1 MYSFMVF
8 LHIVGV
14 LLMFGAVSL
23 TLAAMVGLLIA
34 RHVMILRTWANFAV
48 KMDRLLPL
56 SAVFVIGPGIYLTIS
71 TWGWQTAW
79 INMSLV
85 LLLFMCIAGPV
96 INLPRLKQIATAANE
111 HPLEQISE
119 ALQIECRNVVLWRSV
134 SMMAL
139 QLMAIVYMM
148 TMKPTIIG
156 AIITVS
162 VCIIIGIA
170 LAQFALYSTTKR
182 PEMINSR

>member
-23 TLAAMVGLLIA
+23 TLAAMVGLLVA

-48 KMDRLLPL
+48 KMDGLLPP

-71 TWGWQTAW
+71 AWGWQTAW

-85 LLLFMCIAGPV
+85 LLLFMCMAGPV
-96 INLPRLKQIATAANE
+96 INLPRLKRIAAAANE
-111 HPLEQISE
+111 HPLEHMSE

-139 QLMAIVYMM
+139 QLIAIVYMM
-148 TMKPTIIG
+148 TMKPSIIG
-156 AIITVS
+156 AIVAVM
-162 VCIIIGIA
+162 VCMIIGLV

-182 PEMINSR
+182 PEMINNR